1 MSRSLRILLL
11 NWQDREN
18 PQAGGAEIHL
28 HEIFGRLAA
37 RGHHVTLLCS
47 GWRGAPPRTNLDGIE
62 IHRVGGRHSFA
73 LRAVPF
79 YLRTLCGRPFDVV
92 IEDLNKIPLASPLW
106 ARAPVVAIV
115 HHLFGTVA
123 FREASPPIAAAVW
136 TAERLVPHVY
146 RRVPIEAVSESTAQ
160 DLVRRGI
167 PRERIVVI
175 HNGVDLDRFRP
186 DPGVPRF
193 ESPTF
198 AYVGRLK
205 KYKGLETVLEAV
217 ARLVGKGESVYL
229 FIAGKGDH
237 EGALKERMRRLGL
250 SSVVQFCG
258 FVSEDEKLR
267 LLRRVW
273 ATVNPSPKEGWGIA
287 SIEAAACGTPV
298 LASDSPG
305 LRDSVLDG
313 VSGLLVPHG
322 DAAALARAME
332 RLVWE
337 PGLRERL
344 ARGALDFAQRFSWD
358 RSADETEAHLL
369 EVVGRRA
376 VPTKEKAPWA

>member
-1 MSRSLRILLL
+1 MRRSLRILLL

-18 PQAGGAEIHL
+18 PQAGGAETHL

-37 RGHHVTLLCS
+37 RDHDVTLLCS
-47 GWRGAPPRTNLDGIE
+47 GWRGAPPRASLDGIE

-73 LRAVPF
+73 VRAVPY
-79 YLRTLCGRPFDVV
+79 YLRALAGRPFDVV
-92 IEDLNKIPLASPLW
+92 VEDLNKLPLVAPLW
-106 ARAPVVAIV
+106 ARAPVVALV
-115 HHLFGTVA
+115 HHLFGATA
-123 FREASPPIAAAVW
+123 FREATPPVAAAVW
-136 TAERLVPHVY
+136 TAERLVPLVY
-146 RRVPIEAVSESTAQ
+146 RRVPIQAVSESTAQ

-175 HNGVDLDRFRP
+175 HNGVDLDRYRP
-186 DPGVPRF
+186 DPGAARF

-205 KYKGLETVLEAV
+205 RYKGLETVLEAV
-217 ARLVGKGESVYL
+217 ARLVAEGESVYL
-229 FIAGKGDH
+229 FIAGRGDH
-237 EGALKERMRRLGL
+237 EGALKERARRLGL
-250 SSVVQFCG
+250 STVVQFCG

-273 ATVNPSPKEGWGIA
+273 AMLNPSPKEGWGIA
-287 SIEAAACGTPV
+287 NIEAAACGTPV

-344 ARGALDFAQRFSWD
+344 AGGALEFAQRFSWD
-358 RSADETEAHLL
+358 RSADETEEHLL
-369 EVVGRRA
+369 EVVDRA
-376 VPTKEKAPWA
+376 LRAKEKAPWA